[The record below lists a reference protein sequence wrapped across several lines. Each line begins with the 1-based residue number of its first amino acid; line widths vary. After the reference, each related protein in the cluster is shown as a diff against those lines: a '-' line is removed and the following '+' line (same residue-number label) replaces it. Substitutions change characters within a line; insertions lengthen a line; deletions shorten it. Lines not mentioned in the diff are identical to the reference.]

1 MVDDK
6 VKLIQ
11 VTGAIIQKR
20 NKFLICKRGPKEK
33 ASGFWEFPGGKLEKN
48 EKLEHCI
55 RRELKEELDI
65 DAVIGDLY
73 DHYIYKSKDVKYDL
87 YFFKILSFRG
97 KLKLSVHDDL
107 KWVELKNFS
116 NYTFLP
122 GDGPLIDK
130 LIEDES
136 LHA

>member
-6 VKLIQ
+6 MKLVQ

-65 DAVIGDLY
+65 DAVIGDLF
-73 DHYIYKSKDVKYDL
+73 DHYIYKNKKTT
-87 YFFKILSFRG
+87 
-97 KLKLSVHDDL
+97 
-107 KWVELKNFS
+107 N
-116 NYTFLP
+116 
-122 GDGPLIDK
+122 
-130 LIEDES
+130 
-136 LHA
+136 